1 MNELQNFNFS
11 GQDVRIIA
19 INDEPWFVGKDVADI
34 LGYSN
39 SRKALSDH
47 VDDEDKGVTKS
58 DTLGG
63 NQNITIINESGL
75 YSLIL
80 KSKKQEA
87 KQFKRWVTSEVLPTI
102 RKHGA
107 YMTDKKAQDVLHG
120 NGLADLLIQAGEQI
134 KSLEF
139 DKQQLQVEL
148 EEVREKTTYLDL
160 ILESP
165 DDILT
170 TQIAQDYG
178 YSAVSFNRI
187 LHDLRIQRKVNKQW
201 VLYSKYMGKGYIGS
215 RTRDFVDSKGIAR
228 TSITTT
234 WKQKGRK
241 FLYEVLKK
249 NGYFPLVEQDELVS

>member
-11 GQDVRIIA
+11 GQNVRIIT

-63 NQNITIINESGL
+63 SQNITIINESGL

-80 KSKKQEA
+80 KSKKPEA

-107 YMTDKKAQDVLHG
+107 YMTDSKLEEALLNPDTLINLATQHKQEREEKAQLRAL
-120 NGLADLLIQAGEQI
+120 NSTLAVENQIMQPKAQYFDDLVERNLLTNFRDTAKMLKI
-134 KSLEF
+134 KQNQFINWLLENKYIYR
-139 DKQQLQVEL
+139 DKKSKLMP
-148 EEVREKTTYLDL
+148 Y
-160 ILESP
+160 
-165 DDILT
+165 
-170 TQIAQDYG
+170 AQYNETL
-178 YSAVSFNRI
+178 FEI
-187 LHDLRIQRKVNKQW
+187 KE
-201 VLYSKYMGKGYIGS
+201 
-215 RTRDFVDSKGIAR
+215 SKGA
-228 TSITTT
+228 TSAWKGSQTLITPT
-234 WKQKGRK
+234 GRETFNLLLNENK
-241 FLYEVLKK
+241 A
-249 NGYFPLVEQDELVS
+249 S

>member
-11 GQDVRIIA
+11 GQEVRIIT

-47 VDDEDKGVTKS
+47 VEDEDKGVTKS

-80 KSKKQEA
+80 KSKKPEA

-107 YMTDKKAQDVLHG
+107 YNANVPTTQRELIMLALAGNEETNQRIDAIEEQVTD
-120 NGLADLLIQAGEQI
+120 
-134 KSLEF
+134 
-139 DKQQLQVEL
+139 L
-148 EEVREKTTYLDL
+148 EENATW
-160 ILESP
+160 
-165 DDILT
+165 
-170 TQIAQDYG
+170 
-178 YSAVSFNRI
+178 FCC
-187 LHDLRIQRKVNKQW
+187 KV
-201 VLYSKYMGKGYIGS
+201 
-215 RTRDFVDSKGIAR
+215 F
-228 TSITTT
+228 
-234 WKQKGRK
+234 
-241 FLYEVLKK
+241 
-249 NGYFPLVEQDELVS
+249 

>member
-11 GQDVRIIA
+11 GQNVRIIT
-19 INDEPWFVGKDVADI
+19 INDEPWFVGKDVSDI

-63 NQNITIINESGL
+63 SQNITIINESGL

-80 KSKKQEA
+80 KSKKTEA

-107 YMTDKKAQDVLHG
+107 YMTNEKAQDVLHG

-134 KSLEF
+134 KTLELE
-139 DKQQLQVEL
+139 KHQLKVEL
-148 EEVREKTTYLDL
+148 EEVKEKTTYLDL

-215 RTRDFVDSKGIAR
+215 RTSDFVDSKGIAR

>member
-1 MNELQNFNFS
+1 MNQLQKFNFS
-11 GQDVRIIA
+11 GQDVRIIT
-19 INDEPWFVGKDVADI
+19 INDEHWFVGKDVADI

-63 NQNITIINESGL
+63 SQNITIINESGL

-80 KSKKQEA
+80 KSKKPEA